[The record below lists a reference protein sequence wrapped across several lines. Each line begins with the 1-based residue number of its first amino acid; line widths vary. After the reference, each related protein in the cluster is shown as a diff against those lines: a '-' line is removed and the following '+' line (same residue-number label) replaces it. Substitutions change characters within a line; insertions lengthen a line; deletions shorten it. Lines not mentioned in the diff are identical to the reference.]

1 MAVSNY
7 RILWTIPSLPYSTRS
22 GLYANNAFLIQSAYI
37 NASHATEYSLEYGES
52 LTFSAVLQEYRT
64 YSTTRET
71 SYYDFSWIDKDGVT
85 HYVYQY
91 WSNVEAQIKFY
102 HGDYSQW
109 DYITDLP
116 DTNLITGV
124 NNNNSTQ
131 QVTDYEVTAVAT
143 IGAGSTQNYITN
155 DHITIKLVP
164 DETDF
169 GIYIGDSSTSPMTV
183 TLPDSGSYTKNIKV
197 YCTSTGNYLTSG
209 SFYFTGDQFIY
220 DNCTIT
226 PEIKTTVKQ
235 AFIEAKIDTS
245 QGVLYKPYSGTFI
258 VTGSVQ
264 TDTSVY
270 SNSLTINF
278 APGEDDLI
286 DLNVPN
292 EFALTY
298 SEEVIINAELLSVP
312 GLILKV
318 TIPSVFTGLN
328 ADNTPKFIPDI
339 STYTTSGSN
348 KIKISDPADNG
359 MNITLKHNV
368 RQLAADS
375 SGNITIEAYEYT
387 QDPSTG
393 VITLGTK
400 YATKIIR
407 VIFDKIWMPDPITV
421 IINQKRKKIYF
432 EFREYNSTTGTYDAS
447 VRAYEGDVYEPNM
460 VYPAQGS
467 DINVFTKK
475 YKLACYGSDWQIA
488 GIVDSSDNAI
498 NWVQTSLDDGLDYEI
513 YKAVYSFSI
522 WTNPNPYIVP
532 RDGYI
537 KLVSKKT
544 DNGNPRATV
553 RIKVHQEKACYEPDF
568 TLTLVPLVETAA
580 DSNVLADSSIC
591 SPFTLSPVY
600 GKKYQIRVTNN
611 CDYDILH
618 IQSVAVEGAK
628 PTPLYYKNMFPDI
641 DSSLDTNNTGINSSN
656 WNIDIADIY
665 GKLNPDTSVG
675 STNPYY
681 SRKAITLLLPA
692 MGYIPSSDPILDKY
706 VSFKV
711 TCYNES
717 YGDGPDASGN
727 YHIKTVNTD
736 PRHLHQIG
744 RLRSAAFEG
753 YDYNPEAYPIT
764 PLDKLYAF
772 SNDDIKLFDETAPT
786 HKAFSIRTGIE
797 ILPILDSDSN
807 QVTRGVEDSNN
818 PLWNINQ
825 ILDERCIVIAWN
837 KLDDFLQNPVHR
849 PRPS

>member
-1 MAVSNY
+1 MAVANY
-7 RILWTIPSLPYSTRS
+7 RILWTTPNLPYSTVSSRWYDNYYVNVVDPTH
-22 GLYANNAFLIQSAYI
+22 GGRH
-37 NASHATEYSLEYGES
+37 ASEYSLKHGDS
-52 LTFSAVLQEYRT
+52 LTFAASLEEWK
-64 YSTTRET
+64 TTRLNYT
-71 SYYDFSWIDKDGVT
+71 SVDIMASIADYSYYNPATGETRYFIA
-85 HYVYQY
+85 Y
-91 WSNVEAQIKFY
+91 WKTVEAQIKFY
-102 HGDYSQW
+102 RYDYS
-109 DYITDLP
+109 DVNILLNPP
-116 DTNLITGV
+116 DDQYLITSITNDLDLEQTTGQDV
-124 NNNNSTQ
+124 PI
-131 QVTDYEVTAVAT
+131 TAIAY
-143 IGAGSTQNYITN
+143 IGSGSTLNYITM
-155 DHITIKLVP
+155 DTITIHLVP
-164 DETDF
+164 NDTDF
-169 GIYIGDSSTSPMTV
+169 GIYINGSAESQSIV
-183 TLPDSGSYTKNIKV
+183 LPDNGSYKRTIEISCQNP
-197 YCTSTGNYLTSG
+197 GNTLSSG
-209 SFYFTGDQFIY
+209 SFYYSGDDFIF

-226 PEIKTTVKQ
+226 EIETTAKT
-235 AFIEAKIDTS
+235 AYIEVEIDTS
-245 QGVLYKPYSGTFI
+245 AGVLYKEYNGTFTI
-258 VTGSVQ
+258 TGSGN
-264 TDTSVY
+264 SNY
-270 SNSLTINF
+270 SNELSIKFLPDADEFIFINT
-278 APGEDDLI
+278 PD
-286 DLNVPN
+286 
-292 EFALTY
+292 EFLLTY
-298 SEEVIINAELLSVP
+298 SEEAVVTAELLTISGLKLKAAVHKDIIDFVDSSSNYTRSGDYYIRNSNTGDTFISVGVVHNKRQLP
-312 GLILKV
+312 TSLTKDIIFTAFEEIYDASGNV
-318 TIPSVFTGLN
+318 T
-328 ADNTPKFIPDI
+328 NTIDYSSTI
-339 STYTTSGSN
+339 SKTV
-348 KIKISDPADNG
+348 
-359 MNITLKHNV
+359 NIT
-368 RQLAADS
+368 
-375 SGNITIEAYEYT
+375 
-387 QDPSTG
+387 
-393 VITLGTK
+393 
-400 YATKIIR
+400 
-407 VIFDKIWMPDPITV
+407 FDKIMMPDPITV
-421 IINQKRKKIYF
+421 IINQERKRIYF
-432 EFREYNSTTGTYDAS
+432 EFREYNTTTGTYDAS

-522 WTNPNPYIVP
+522 WTNPNPYIIP

-580 DSNVLADSSIC
+580 DSNVLVDSSIC

-618 IQSVAVEGAK
+618 IQSVAVEGTK
-628 PTPLYYKNMFPDI
+628 PTELYYKNMFPDI
-641 DSSLDTNNTGINSSN
+641 DSSLDTNNTGITSSN

-727 YHIKTVNTD
+727 YHVKTVNTD

-753 YDYNPEAYPIT
+753 YDYNPEVYPIT

-807 QVTRGVEDSNN
+807 QITRGVEDSSN
-818 PLWNINQ
+818 PLWNRNQ